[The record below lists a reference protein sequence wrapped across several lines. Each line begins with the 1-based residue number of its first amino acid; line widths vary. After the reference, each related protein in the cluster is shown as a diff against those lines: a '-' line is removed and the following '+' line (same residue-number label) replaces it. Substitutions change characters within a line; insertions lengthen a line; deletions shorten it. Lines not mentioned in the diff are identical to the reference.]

1 MVSVDFA
8 SGMRRCVLAGCLS
21 LLAHLLPA
29 ILLSSLSLLEKLL
42 PPPPITW
49 DIVPAKRKTPP
60 PLIAPEAVAAKPLV
74 PDPPEPAQ
82 KQQLSRRGEP
92 GGKIGKPTP
101 PKTPPLASLH
111 GVGAASIEQDVGL
124 RLVLRMAEVAR
135 SPHRQSVAGLL
146 GAFPDSRLLVAGSAL
161 SSGDELAQ
169 ELFSLSDVLVIA
181 TTDPTGYRRSATA
194 LLAMGKKLRP
204 LFDKLTA
211 RRVPTWDDRELLFD
225 APDLLAFLP
234 RPEPLPSPPSDGQ
247 NPDASVGPEPPSLTS
262 QLPALRRALPK
273 QGPPLVV
280 EIFNVQGRLRL
291 RGGIPTPRHI
301 QLALSSDMDPQVHGR
316 LVVSSAEEATQLR
329 AAILQVGDKL
339 RSDWRFKLM
348 GISTV
353 LDHLQIEVKASELL
367 VEGFVTGAAL
377 RSLLGVATTALQVL
391 PSGAPPPPPD
401 FSLPPAVDAGV
412 DAQ

>member
-1 MVSVDFA
+1 MSVDFA

-225 APDLLAFLP
+225 APDLLAFC
-234 RPEPLPSPPSDGQ
+234 RVPSRCQSRRRMAKTPTLLSGRNPSRPPS
-247 NPDASVGPEPPSLTS
+247 S
-262 QLPALRRALPK
+262 RRCA
-273 QGPPLVV
+273 GHCR
-280 EIFNVQGRLRL
+280 N
-291 RGGIPTPRHI
+291 RGHR
-301 QLALSSDMDPQVHGR
+301 LSSRYSMCKAGCGSVAASRRRDTFSWRCLRTWTRKSTGDWWFHQRKKRPSFAR
-316 LVVSSAEEATQLR
+316 RFCKWATSC
-329 AAILQVGDKL
+329 AAIG
-339 RSDWRFKLM
+339 
-348 GISTV
+348 
-353 LDHLQIEVKASELL
+353 AS
-367 VEGFVTGAAL
+367 
-377 RSLLGVATTALQVL
+377 S
-391 PSGAPPPPPD
+391 
-401 FSLPPAVDAGV
+401 
-412 DAQ
+412 